1 MSIVAFEDDSNP
13 FQTEDNDHT
22 LATSHHGET
31 SPGGNDLGFT
41 SSDELEEDGF
51 DGGGGA
57 ATSVSTLQQSQALA
71 QQSQS
76 HLQQRAPTLPP
87 IAINLPLPNHHAQV
101 NKTDFCCGRDQYLH
115 SGDDAEI
122 VIIDAVKTTENSSSP
137 YIAYII
143 RTGNVDA
150 RRRYSEFESL
160 RNGLSKLY
168 PTLII
173 PPIPSKQ
180 TIGDYAVKQAKAK
193 EDATMISRRKRM
205 LQVFLNR
212 IARHPILSNEHVF
225 HRFLDRD
232 VSWSEVLNSPPLSLL
247 PKDLLKAPSHNPIE
261 SAQSSAYE
269 ALPSPAPTQPLR
281 KPDQRFLD
289 SEMFTNKYAAHLSGN
304 MEKVTRRTMK
314 RWSEYAHD
322 HAELGAVINGFSLS
336 QSGSLQPA
344 LEKTGQA
351 IDATYISTTKLLQD
365 LEQAWT
371 EPLHEYTQFAS
382 IIKKLLVYR
391 HQKHVQYEMTQET
404 LSVKKAQLEDFEKS
418 EAEAKR
424 LEDALSSSRRMPRSG
439 ESEDGSDTTS
449 PTSEEGPGTSSFASG
464 GGASRSRPLRSA
476 SMEPPRTRRTSYGFL
491 TALSYSL
498 QGMMDVD
505 PEASRRNNISKT
517 RDSIGQLED
526 ALHASAQDL
535 KYASSTIQADL
546 DRFQRMKVADTR
558 EMTIAMAK
566 IHRDWCKQ
574 NLEVWMEAKKEIEK
588 IEPHPNRPPADP
600 ATLSPGGDQKPLLRE
615 SNPNGIH

>member
-1 MSIVAFEDDSNP
+1 MSVAAFEDESNP
-13 FQTEDNDHT
+13 FQIEDNDHT
-22 LATSHHGET
+22 LATSHHSISTG
-31 SPGGNDLGFT
+31 SNDVGSGFA
-41 SSDELEEDGF
+41 SDDLEENGF
-51 DGGGGA
+51 DGGSGA
-57 ATSVSTLQQSQALA
+57 GLESRSVSTLQQSQTL
-71 QQSQS
+71 SQP
-76 HLQQRAPTLPP
+76 QPQRGPSLP
-87 IAINLPLPNHHAQV
+87 AIKIPPLPNHAQT

-180 TIGDYAVKQAKAK
+180 TISDYAVKQAKAK

-232 VSWSEVLNSPPLSLL
+232 VSWSEVLSSPPLSLL
-247 PKDLLKAPSHNPIE
+247 PKDLLKAPSHNPTE
-261 SAQSSAYE
+261 SAQATAYD
-269 ALPSPAPTQPLR
+269 ALPSPAPSQPLR

-289 SEMFTNKYAAHLSGN
+289 SELFTNKYAAHLSGN

-314 RWSEYAHD
+314 RWSEFAHD

-336 QSGSLQPA
+336 QTGSLQPA

-391 HQKHVQYEMTQET
+391 HQKHVQYEMTQDT
-404 LSVKKAQLEDFEKS
+404 LGVKKAQLEEFEKS

-424 LEDALSSSRRMPRSG
+424 LEEALSSSRRLPRTS
-439 ESEDGSDTTS
+439 ESEDGSGTS
-449 PTSEEGPGTSSFASG
+449 PTSEDGPGTSSFASG
-464 GGASRSRPLRSA
+464 TRGGASRSRPLRSA
-476 SMEPPRTRRTSYGFL
+476 SAEAPRTRRTSYGFL

-505 PEASRRNNISKT
+505 PETSRRNNISKT

-558 EMTIAMAK
+558 EMTIAMAQ

-574 NLEVWMEAKKEIEK
+574 NMDVWLEAKKEIDK
-588 IEPHPNRPPADP
+588 IEPHPNRPSAVP
-600 ATLSPGGDQKPLLRE
+600 ATSSPEGVGQKPLLLE
-615 SNPNGIH
+615 SDSNGIL